1 MTTVDEHEL
10 RELAQEL
17 VRLFTQL
24 EELKWTNGRQPEVR
38 VMKPAPGSQPPG
50 NWFYSATGLDQE
62 RNLREVA
69 FNALGDT
76 NVKIRDDETSG
87 IALCRKLAFHA
98 QPISELDWA
107 SDLMD
112 DLMKIAGVLRK
123 RCQPATITEVAD
135 APERRLGAEAIARQ
149 LRARRH
155 HVTADMVRGWAR
167 AGYITKEEQ
176 PNGRGG
182 YLLSECL
189 NNLIGEIDAE
199 QNLH

>member
-1 MTTVDEHEL
+1 MTTVDEQQL
-10 RELAQEL
+10 RELAKEL

-50 NWFYSATGLDQE
+50 NWFYLATGLDQE
-62 RNLREVA
+62 KNLREVA

-98 QPISELDWA
+98 QAISELNWA
-107 SDLMD
+107 SDLVD

-123 RCQPATITEVAD
+123 HCQPATITEVSE

-149 LRARRH
+149 LRARQH

-167 AGYITKEEQ
+167 AGYITREIM

-189 NNLIGEIDAE
+189 NNLIGENDAE
-199 QNLH
+199 

>member
-1 MTTVDEHEL
+1 MKTDEQHL
-10 RELAQEL
+10 RHLARDLANLYRELDS
-17 VRLFTQL
+17 
-24 EELKWTNGRQPEVR
+24 LKYSRPVPPEVR
-38 VMKPAPGSQPPG
+38 TMKPAPGPQSPG
-50 NWFYSATGLDQE
+50 NWLYVACWLEQSTL
-62 RNLREVA
+62 LREVA
-69 FNALGDT
+69 FNALGDV
-76 NVKIRDDETSG
+76 NVKIRDDETG
-87 IALCRKLAFHA
+87 PIDLCTKIAFHA
-98 QPISELDWA
+98 QAISELEWA
-107 SDLMD
+107 SDLVD
-112 DLMKIAGVLRK
+112 ELEHQAKVIGRHCRPRTAR
-123 RCQPATITEVAD
+123 EVAD
-135 APERRLGAEAIARQ
+135 AEERRLGAEAIARQ